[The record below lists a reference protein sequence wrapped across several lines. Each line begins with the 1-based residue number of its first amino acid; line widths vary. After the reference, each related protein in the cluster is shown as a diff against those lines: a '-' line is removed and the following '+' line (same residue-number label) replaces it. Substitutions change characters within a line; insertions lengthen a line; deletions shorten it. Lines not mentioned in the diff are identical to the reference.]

1 MEIRQKGEFQI
12 SQLLDIPVN
21 ENTFPHGNRVE
32 PSTCYSFYR
41 TKEELE
47 QAIKE
52 GWYEVYTYSFVDTDE
67 EQARLYALACKTRGH
82 YTAMTVYTEIR
93 IKALGRLL
101 DIVHEIPSDND
112 VTLLRLDFDW
122 NEDLS
127 PAQQAM
133 FVEEWSMA
141 RIFIIP
147 QGSDQ
152 PLMMDDYISYYR
164 DRIPI
169 YDPVETVWAEIE
181 ALIEKHNKGMDCK
194 LTKAY
199 AKAMI
204 HILCYFRDESL
215 IDNFDPFRF
224 TMSTLRDY
232 FDVLDPVK
240 LAGGYYMERDLYLP
254 EKYSEPLKAIV
265 EDPKAME
272 QFKNIEKQITPALD
286 AYVKALATVD
296 RFGHSIVA
304 KRQYDSSD
312 LSDP

>member
-1 MEIRQKGEFQI
+1 
-12 SQLLDIPVN
+12 
-21 ENTFPHGNRVE
+21 
-32 PSTCYSFYR
+32 
-41 TKEELE
+41 
-47 QAIKE
+47 
-52 GWYEVYTYSFVDTDE
+52 
-67 EQARLYALACKTRGH
+67 
-82 YTAMTVYTEIR
+82 MTVYTEIR

-133 FVEEWSMA
+133 LIGQWSMA

-164 DRIPI
+164 DSIPI
-169 YDPVETVWAEIE
+169 YDPVETVWTEIE
-181 ALIEKHNKGMDCK
+181 ILIEKHNKSMDCK

-204 HILCYFRDESL
+204 HILCYFRDKYYTG
-215 IDNFDPFRF
+215 NFDPFRF
-224 TMSTLRDY
+224 TISTLRDY
-232 FDVLDPVK
+232 FDLLDPVK
-240 LAGGYYMERDLYLP
+240 LAGGFYMKRDLSLP
-254 EKYSEPLKAIV
+254 EKYSAPLKAIV

-272 QFKNIEKQITPALD
+272 QFKNIEK
-286 AYVKALATVD
+286 
-296 RFGHSIVA
+296 
-304 KRQYDSSD
+304 
-312 LSDP
+312 